1 MFVLDA
7 ASPIVCCVY
16 MVSILASAAI
26 VVAHSIHCSAIR
38 AVDTVT
44 VHAFTMH
51 FGVSIPCTRTK
62 TADANLV
69 LYSTIIMINTVS
81 IYTLV
86 VHLMIVLYALT
97 RMVMALFVCLAVIVV
112 YTIPHDTLL
121 ITHFLVAI
129 STFAIA
135 VTAHLILPGAV

>member
-1 MFVLDA
+1 
-7 ASPIVCCVY
+7 
-16 MVSILASAAI
+16 
-26 VVAHSIHCSAIR
+26 
-38 AVDTVT
+38 
-44 VHAFTMH
+44 MH
-51 FGVSIPCTRTK
+51 FGVTIPCTCAK

-69 LYSTIIMINTVS
+69 LYSAIIMINTVS

-97 RMVMALFVCLAVIVV
+97 RMVMALFVCPAVIVV
-112 YTIPHDTLL
+112 YTIPHGTL
-121 ITHFLVAI
+121 ITHFQVAI